1 MDILGKINWVD
12 FVVLIVIIRI
22 SYVSLQDGLSH
33 GILPL
38 IGSVFMLVLSLY
50 SYGRIGELIYSWG
63 FAFPMD
69 VLNAFSFILSVF
81 LIGLLF
87 KFLSTAIDKII
98 KVSWNPVLEKFG
110 GLAVGVIRG
119 TVVAS
124 IIVTTIVLLPLPY
137 LQWSVRD
144 RSLTGMYI
152 LGIGPAIY
160 GKTST
165 FMDKTPVN
173 SKEFMD
179 KLVVDKSLYPTYN
192 DDKPAGK

>member
-12 FVVLIVIIRI
+12 FVVLIVIART

-38 IGSVFMLVLSLY
+38 VGSVFMLVLSLY
-50 SYGRIGELIYSWG
+50 SYSRIAALLFSWG
-63 FAFPMD
+63 FALPMD
-69 VLNAFSFILSVF
+69 VLNAFSFIMSVIA
-81 LIGLLF
+81 IGVLF
-87 KFLSTAIDKII
+87 KFISVTIDKII

-110 GLAVGVIRG
+110 GLAVGVVRG
-119 TVVAS
+119 AVLAS
-124 IIVTTIVLLPLPY
+124 TILTIIVLLPLPY
-137 LQWSVRD
+137 LQWSIRD
-144 RSLTGMYI
+144 RSLTGMYV

-165 FMDKTPVN
+165 FMANAPVN

-179 KLVVDKSLYPTYN
+179 NLVIDKSLYPTYN
-192 DDKPAGK
+192 DQPAQK